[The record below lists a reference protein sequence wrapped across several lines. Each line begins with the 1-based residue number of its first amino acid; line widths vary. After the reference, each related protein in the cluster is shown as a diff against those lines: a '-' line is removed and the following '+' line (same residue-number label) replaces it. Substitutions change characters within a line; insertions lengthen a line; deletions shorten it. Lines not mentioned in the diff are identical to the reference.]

1 MAHQK
6 KRDSMTEQKLP
17 ERRVLPDTRKS
28 MTHKARIATE
38 QGSMSVYFTV
48 SFFEDGGIAE
58 VFINA
63 GKIGSTVRGLLND
76 LARLLSFALQYGVPA
91 SDLFERMTGSNYP
104 PQGKTSN
111 PDIESCHSVTDY
123 LFRWLLRLEGGE
135 SGRGQAGSDSQEDE
149 G

>member
-1 MAHQK
+1 MLSGH
-6 KRDSMTEQKLP
+6 P

-28 MTHKARIATE
+28 LTHRVRIQTE
-38 QGSMSVYFTV
+38 HGVMSVYFTV
-48 SFFEDGGIAE
+48 SFFEDGGVAE

-91 SDLFERMTGSNYP
+91 GDLFERMSGSNYP

-111 PDIESCHSVTDY
+111 SDIAECHSVTDY
-123 LFRWLLRLEGGE
+123 LFRWLLGLEQRKEEGD
-135 SGRGQAGSDSQEDE
+135 GQEAQN
-149 G
+149 